1 MKRLAP
7 LALLLATAIWGWTFV
22 LVKEGM
28 GLVGPL
34 AFLAARFLL
43 ATVVLGLLFPRA
55 IARTDRRTLARGALV
70 GLALFAG
77 YLLQTWGLVHTT
89 ATKSG
94 LLTGLSV
101 ALVPLLARGT
111 GRERV
116 RPWHWAGALLAAGGL
131 VTFVLARGGVSG
143 FNVGDLLTVG
153 CAVAFAVHL
162 LLVDR
167 FVRTDDYRGLLFVQV
182 AVVALLSTVG
192 TLVFETI
199 PTAWPGKLVEAV
211 LVTSLLATVLCFWL
225 YNRFQV
231 YSTPT
236 YSAILF
242 TMEPVFAGLC
252 GFLLLRETLTPLQGA
267 GAFLILLG
275 MLVPRL
281 LERTRPS
288 SASR

>member
-28 GLVGPL
+28 GLVGPF

-43 ATVVLGLLFPRA
+43 AAVVLAVLFPRA
-55 IARTDRRTLARGALV
+55 VLHTDRRTLVRGALV

-77 YLLQTWGLVHTT
+77 YVLQTSGLVYTT

-94 LLTGLSV
+94 LFTGLSV
-101 ALVPLLARGT
+101 AFFPLLASGT
-111 GRERV
+111 GRERIRSSQWV
-116 RPWHWAGALLAAGGL
+116 GALLAAGGL
-131 VTFVLARGGVSG
+131 AAFILARGVVAG
-143 FNVGDLLTVG
+143 FNVGDVLTLACG
-153 CAVAFAVHL
+153 VAFAVHL

-182 AVVALLSTVG
+182 AVVALLSTAG
-192 TLVFETI
+192 TLVFERI

-252 GFLLLRETLTPLQGA
+252 GFLLLGETLTPLQGA

-281 LERTRPS
+281 LERNRPS
-288 SASR
+288 STGR

>member
-1 MKRLAP
+1 VKRLAP

-34 AFLAARFLL
+34 GFLAARFLL

-77 YLLQTWGLVHTT
+77 YLLQTWGLVYTT

-111 GRERV
+111 SRERV

-131 VTFVLARGGVSG
+131 VTFVLAQGGVSG

-182 AVVALLSTVG
+182 AVVALLSTAG

-252 GFLLLRETLTPLQGA
+252 GFLLLGETLTPLQGA

-281 LERTRPS
+281 LERNRPS